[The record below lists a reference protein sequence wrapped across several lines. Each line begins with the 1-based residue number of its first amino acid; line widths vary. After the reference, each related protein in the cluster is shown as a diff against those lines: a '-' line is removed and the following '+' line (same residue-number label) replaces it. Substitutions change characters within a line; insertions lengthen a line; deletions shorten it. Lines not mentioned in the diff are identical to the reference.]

1 MGLLRA
7 GMEDRSSSLTRMSN
21 FILAQQPG
29 TGSRQ
34 IAAWFEVPKLP
45 NELRGVQSRASP
57 EMGHVKA

>member
-1 MGLLRA
+1 
-7 GMEDRSSSLTRMSN
+7 MEDRSSSLTRMSN